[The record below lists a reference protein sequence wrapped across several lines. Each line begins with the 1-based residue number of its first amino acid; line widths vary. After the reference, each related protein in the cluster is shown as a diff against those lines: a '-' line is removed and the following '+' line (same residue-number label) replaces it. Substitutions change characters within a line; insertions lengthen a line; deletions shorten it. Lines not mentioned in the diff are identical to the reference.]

1 MDRTTAPEAKELDM
15 TNDKKIDRDTLSKVQ
30 GGKGKGPAMGS
41 SGRTAAQFA
50 AGKSKGAKV
59 GAKRH

>member
-15 TNDKKIDRDTLSKVQ
+15 TNDKKIDRDTLAKVQ
-30 GGKGKGPAMGS
+30 GGKGPVMGS

-59 GAKRH
+59 GAKRR